1 MPSESIDNEEELAKK
16 DALKKELDK
25 IWKEFHKKQSDS
37 AKDKLILNY
46 APLVKYVAGR
56 VSASLPPNIDIGDLI
71 SYGMFG
77 LIDAVDKFDPKR
89 DVKFETY
96 AISRIKGAI
105 VDELRS
111 LDWVPRSVRHLGREL
126 EKCYQEFQTKNRRAP
141 SDDELAL
148 AMELPIEKLHE
159 LFNKLS
165 SSSMLALEE
174 MKIFDGPSDDSLPL
188 IDIVQNE
195 KVEDPS
201 EMFDQKETRKALSG
215 AIKRLPERE
224 KIIITLYYYEG
235 LTLKEI
241 GEILGI
247 TESRVSQLRTKATIG
262 LKSALKNVK
271 LLY

>member
-1 MPSESIDNEEELAKK
+1 MSSESVNEKVKDQLNTELQNV
-16 DALKKELDK
+16 
-25 IWKEFHKKQSDS
+25 WKEYIKTHSIE

-56 VSASLPPNIDIGDLI
+56 VSVNLPPNVDMADLI

-77 LIDAVDKFDPKR
+77 LIDAVEKFDITR
-89 DVKFETY
+89 EVKFETY

-111 LDWVPRSVRHLGREL
+111 LDWVPRSVRQLGREL
-126 EKCYQEFQTKNRRAP
+126 EKCYQEFQSINKRAP
-141 SDDELAL
+141 SDEELAG
-148 AMELPIEKLHE
+148 AMDIPIEKLHE

-165 SSSMLALEE
+165 SSSILALEE
-174 MKIFDGPSDDSLPL
+174 IKIFDGPSEGSLPL
-188 IDIVQNE
+188 IDIIQDE
-195 KVEDPS
+195 KVEDPA
-201 EMFDQKETRKALSG
+201 EMFDLKEMRQALSS
-215 AIKRLPERE
+215 AIKNLPERE

-247 TESRVSQLRTKATIG
+247 TESRVSQLRTKATLG
-262 LKSALKNVK
+262 LKSNLKNVK

>member
-1 MPSESIDNEEELAKK
+1 MSSESINKKIKDPTKDEILKVWNEFIKTRSNETK
-16 DALKKELDK
+16 DK
-25 IWKEFHKKQSDS
+25 I
-37 AKDKLILNY
+37 ILNY

-77 LIDAVDKFDPKR
+77 LIDAVEKFDTKR

-126 EKCYQEFQTKNRRAP
+126 EKCYQEFQTKNKRAP
-141 SDDELAL
+141 SDKELAD
-148 AMELPIEKLHE
+148 AMELPIDKLHE

-165 SSSMLALEE
+165 SSSMMALEE
-174 MKIFDGPSDDSLPL
+174 IKVFDGNSDSSLPL
-188 IDIVQNE
+188 IEIVQNE

-201 EMFDQKETRKALSG
+201 EMFDLKEMRTAL
-215 AIKRLPERE
+215 AETIKNLPERE

-247 TESRVSQLRTKATIG
+247 TESRVSQLRTKATLG
-262 LKSALKNVK
+262 LKSSLKNVK